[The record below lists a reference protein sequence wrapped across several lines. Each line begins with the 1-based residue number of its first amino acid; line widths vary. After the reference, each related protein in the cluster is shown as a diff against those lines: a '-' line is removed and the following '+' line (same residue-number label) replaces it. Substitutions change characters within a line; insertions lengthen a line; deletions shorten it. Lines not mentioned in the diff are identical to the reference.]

1 MLLTADRPT
10 TSRWAPLRGERS
22 YQVRP
27 ILDGK
32 NRGRH
37 FVRKTPSPG
46 SQIAFESGLGSA
58 FEPTPAIACADSG
71 SEHRDRLASYV
82 ACRTMLPSAES
93 GRGCRGIGAYQRNI
107 FPARLTALKPRAR
120 RDWSGQGW
128 RFGGLDA
135 IEHESL
141 DWAGHVRRGQHGT
154 RAMCGCTAARRSDQ
168 LKICCA
174 DDSTIGNAV
183 FLEAAVSTQ
192 AGRCAFALSAV
203 RNIVLR
209 AA

>member
-1 MLLTADRPT
+1 VPRKDWPLAGGSAPQQPRVRATADDHTCPPPT
-10 TSRWAPLRGERS
+10 SPSPRSLGELRCVQNYVALSRIWARLQGDRGLPAQHISGAVDRS
-22 YQVRP
+22 QATRTARLVRP
-27 ILDGK
+27 
-32 NRGRH
+32 
-37 FVRKTPSPG
+37 
-46 SQIAFESGLGSA
+46 GL
-58 FEPTPAIACADSG
+58 AI
-71 SEHRDRLASYV
+71 
-82 ACRTMLPSAES
+82 
-93 GRGCRGIGAYQRNI
+93 
-107 FPARLTALKPRAR
+107 
-120 RDWSGQGW
+120 
-128 RFGGLDA
+128 GGLDA